1 MLRLIVPAILASLL
15 LGTLNV
21 GAAFADGGCTDAIA
35 RTTGCPTPTIGAEN
49 NGDGVTIIGK
59 VDVRGPGAPGAGG
72 PAVGIP
78 IVAPTPP
85 PPPAV
90 VRDGYT
96 AYLIRISDLV
106 NFKPTP
112 GTNHMQPDG
121 WMVVGL
127 DANFYS
133 RAATQVKT
141 GDLLGKP
148 ATVRFT
154 PAAYR
159 WSYGDGS
166 SRVTTTPGATWHALG
181 LDEFDRTAT
190 SHAYRA
196 AGTYVID
203 LSIGF
208 VPEYRYASDT
218 DWIPI
223 AGYVWSS
230 ANRLVAIA
238 GDSKTVLVERD
249 CLIAPSGPGC

>member
-1 MLRLIVPAILASLL
+1 M
-15 LGTLNV
+15 
-21 GAAFADGGCTDAIA
+21 
-35 RTTGCPTPTIGAEN
+35 
-49 NGDGVTIIGK
+49 
-59 VDVRGPGAPGAGG
+59 
-72 PAVGIP
+72 
-78 IVAPTPP
+78 
-85 PPPAV
+85 
-90 VRDGYT
+90 RDSYT

-106 NFKPTP
+106 KFKPTP

-154 PAAYR
+154 PVAYR

-230 ANRLVAIA
+230 ANRLV
-238 GDSKTVLVERD
+238 
-249 CLIAPSGPGC
+249 